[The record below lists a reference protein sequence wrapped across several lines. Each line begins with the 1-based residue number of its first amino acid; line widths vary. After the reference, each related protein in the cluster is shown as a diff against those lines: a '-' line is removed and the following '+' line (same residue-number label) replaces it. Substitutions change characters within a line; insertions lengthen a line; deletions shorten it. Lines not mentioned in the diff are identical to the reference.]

1 MRFQTLKI
9 DFFSKIYK
17 LAIKNQMVISK
28 EKYLPPLL
36 LAQRK
41 VYSTWHVITT
51 LVEDWEEKLDQN
63 FKVAAILKDLS
74 KVLDCTLNDQLIR
87 KLEAYGFAFDAL
99 DLDS

>member
-1 MRFQTLKI
+1 
-9 DFFSKIYK
+9 
-17 LAIKNQMVISK
+17 MVISK
-28 EKYLPPLL
+28 EKYLSPLL

-41 VYSTWHVITT
+41 VYSTWHVITK

-74 KVLDCTLNDQLIR
+74 KALLDCTLNDLLIR

-99 DLDS
+99 DLDF

>member
-28 EKYLPPLL
+28 EKYLSPLL

-41 VYSTWHVITT
+41 VYSTWHVITK

-74 KVLDCTLNDQLIR
+74 KVLDCTLNDLLIR

-99 DLDS
+99 DLDF